1 MEHPLLTALAAVET
15 AVAVEEAGTPSAAD
29 APSLAFTPA
38 VLILA
43 TELESEESQRLAGAR
58 DALPLLLR
66 AATCANL
73 ALAAGRAGAEEAATA
88 VAEAVAA
95 LLKGQPDLVTPPSPD
110 TIIASGEANANV
122 HALIA
127 QLTTALTAAPGART
141 AAARSVRYACT
152 LHEANRQA
160 FVTAGVVPLLLA
172 ALRGAG
178 AHGDT
183 CEGASA
189 SGPAA
194 VPSAAAKEGADSAAT
209 RTATE
214 GAESAVTA
222 TPTEEVDATA
232 GTVTA
237 SAATGGSASDDPA
250 YTAQVAVVRE
260 AARALRVLTFDDD
273 VRVAFGKGH
282 EHAKLVVDEHSALPD
297 LIAALRTHQADAGT
311 AAELASTLGR
321 LAVRNEYCQDV
332 VDLGGLDLTLASMQE
347 HAGAPPVA
355 AACLSLLRAI
365 AGNDDVKARIQKA
378 GGIAAIIE
386 AMERH
391 MQQAGAIRE
400 EPGYGGWLLFL

>member
-1 MEHPLLTALAAVET
+1 MAA
-15 AVAVEEAGTPSAAD
+15 EESSAPSATD
-29 APSLAFTPA
+29 TPYLAFTPD
-38 VLILA
+38 VLSLA

-66 AATCANL
+66 AATCAHL
-73 ALAAGRAGAEEAATA
+73 ALTAGRAGAEEATTA
-88 VAEAVAA
+88 AAEAIAA

-122 HALIA
+122 HALIT
-127 QLTTALTAAPGART
+127 QLTTALTAAPSARA
-141 AAARSVRYACT
+141 AAARAVRYACT

-183 CEGASA
+183 AEDGSDAAAVSSATGKKCTEGASA
-189 SGPAA
+189 A
-194 VPSAAAKEGADSAAT
+194 
-209 RTATE
+209 TATE
-214 GAESAVTA
+214 RAASLTTR
-222 TPTEEVDATA
+222 TPEAA
-232 GTVTA
+232 GTTTA
-237 SAATGGSASDDPA
+237 PTSSSDSARDEAA
-250 YTAQVAVVRE
+250 YAAQVAVVRE